1 MLDSFPV
8 NLQPPEPFIRFFQW
22 LEANSLA
29 EKSPYDGQW
38 YAKLDPSIDRA
49 CILVTPVEADFAV
62 AWCGEAVPEAH
73 ERLAAFVRTGGDGS
87 YAGLW
92 RDDDGNVS
100 IVHQGSGS
108 GSTLL
113 CKLTDSPVAF
123 LQLLAIGY
131 EELCW
136 QEVYDLPPAE
146 AYRKGWDDNEEDIP
160 DGPILPRHFQ
170 RWIADSFGVSI
181 PRTASEIV
189 KSTSGMDDAASTDP
203 FWNWVRKIQSQ

>member
-1 MLDSFPV
+1 MIESFPA
-8 NLQPPEPFIRFFQW
+8 NLPPPEPFIRLFQW

-38 YAKLDPSIDRA
+38 YAKLDPAIDRA
-49 CILVTPVEADFAV
+49 CILVTPVEPGFAE
-62 AWCGEAVPEAH
+62 AWCGEAKPEAQD
-73 ERLAAFVRTGGDGS
+73 RLAAFVRTGGDGS

-92 RDDDGNVS
+92 KDDDGNVS

-113 CKLTDSPVAF
+113 CKLTDNPIDF
-123 LQLLAIGY
+123 LRILAIGY

-136 QEVYDLPPAE
+136 QDAYGLAPQE
-146 AYRKGWDDNEEDIP
+146 AFQNGWDDDEVNIP
-160 DGPILPRHFQ
+160 LGPIQPVRFQ
-170 RWIADSFGVSI
+170 RWVSESYGVSI

-189 KSTSGMDDAASTDP
+189 KSTSGIDDAASADP
-203 FWNWVRKIQSQ
+203 FWNWIRKIQSQ